1 MASTGNRIEAR
12 RRALGLSRAELAER
26 LGTTRMTVWRVE
38 NGRQQVRADDLKPWA
53 RALKLKVTE
62 LVA

>member
-12 RRALGLSRAELAER
+12 RRGLGLSRHELGQK
-26 LGTTRMTVWRVE
+26 LGTTRMTVWRIEKGKV
-38 NGRQQVRADDLKPWA
+38 QLPADGLKAWA
-53 RALKLKVTE
+53 KALRTTVAE